1 MSFFDCF
8 YTIVTELTTY
18 HRCDIC
24 EKNID
29 KGNIKN
35 TQIKCTIIVIVQ
47 CKILEDV
54 PFVVQF
60 YNFCNGI
67 NIYN

>member
-1 MSFFDCF
+1 MK
-8 YTIVTELTTY
+8 ELTTY
-18 HRCDIC
+18 QQWNICD
-24 EKNID
+24 KNND
-29 KGNIKN
+29 NWCIKN
-35 TQIKCTIIVIVQ
+35 AHVKCTIIVIVQ